1 MQLAESDLAAQARLQ
16 AAQLGQNI
24 QVGARG
30 AADQFNR
37 FVEGQDEH
45 TSSLAR
51 RRGEPER
58 KDFWDDFASLG
69 AEDQGQGQHR
79 RSASRP
85 NAIGTAAMKP
95 GAATGA
101 GAGSN
106 ATSSAGGA
114 GGSGSGSGATG
125 TAKGQGQQHEE
136 GWDEDW

>member
-1 MQLAESDLAAQARLQ
+1 VH
-16 AAQLGQNI
+16 LGQNI

-45 TSSLAR
+45 TASLAR

-58 KDFWDDFASLG
+58 KDFWDDFAALG
-69 AEDQGQGQHR
+69 AEGQGQHR

-95 GAATGA
+95 GATGA
-101 GAGSN
+101 GTGTGATGS
-106 ATSSAGGA
+106 TGA
-114 GGSGSGSGATG
+114 AGSGSGSGATG

>member
-16 AAQLGQNI
+16 AAHLGQNI

-58 KDFWDDFASLG
+58 KDLWDDFASLG

-95 GAATGA
+95 GAATGTGTSGA
-101 GAGSN
+101 ASTGGAGSG
-106 ATSSAGGA
+106 S
-114 GGSGSGSGATG
+114 GSGSGSGATG
-125 TAKGQGQQHEE
+125 TAKGQQHEE